1 MLTKAFLLLFELTVP
16 DIGDG
21 KKSTTAVEPEKE
33 GEDVDQDSKAAL
45 SELMIEQEQI
55 ALQTL
60 DGFLLVLSADGD
72 VTYVSENVGEFLGI
86 SQVG

>member
-1 MLTKAFLLLFELTVP
+1 MAAEQ
-16 DIGDG
+16 
-21 KKSTTAVEPEKE
+21 EKD

-45 SELMIEQEQI
+45 SELMIEQEQL

-86 SQVG
+86 AQVG